1 MEPELDANSEIDST
15 LVASSGTSNSNS
27 AYTKSSD
34 NSPTILDN
42 GMELTSKIHILE
54 KMNKKVRTEL
64 EEIYSYRMTSPQS
77 HDNSPCGG
85 ILVTAYFFNM
95 IYMHIQSLNRFIL
108 ENHRV
113 IIF

>member
-64 EEIYSYRMTSPQS
+64 EEIYSYRMISPQS
-77 HDNSPCGG
+77 HDLDPTELAIKEFNPSKNPHDNGATPPLSTQSP
-85 ILVTAYFFNM
+85 LT
-95 IYMHIQSLNRFIL
+95 
-108 ENHRV
+108 
-113 IIF
+113 